1 MSIEKIGL
9 YKLLKILSAKEAL
22 QISLVRSDLREERDK
37 LLGNPSDPRD
47 FYSPFWADAKAHVAG
62 KCDLRIATQARIEDS
77 DRRAN
82 LYPRLRDGFL
92 EWLELERR
100 STNYDLVPAE
110 QNFHTRFE
118 FPDLHLLLKIDNVMG
133 VKRYPSD
140 IRLVYPYF
148 CKEHALPQKWGRVGL
163 WLMSKG
169 FSQFDISEMEILDV
183 MRGRSFSGKIIA
195 LQGDEETIFTRNF
208 LELRD
213 MWLRLRPD
221 YGLPL
226 P

>member
-1 MSIEKIGL
+1 MTIEKIGL
-9 YKLLKILSAKEAL
+9 SKLLKILGAQDAL
-22 QISLVRSDLREERDK
+22 KISLVRSDLREERDK
-37 LLGNPSDPRD
+37 YLGIDSDPRD

-62 KCDLRIATQARIEDS
+62 KCDLRIATQTRIEDN

-118 FPDLHLLLKIDNVMG
+118 FPELHLLLKIDNVMG
-133 VKRYPSD
+133 
-140 IRLVYPYF
+140 IRREPGEVRLIYPYF
-148 CKEHALPQKWGRVGL
+148 CKEHALTLKWGRVGL

-183 MRGRSFSGKIIA
+183 MRGRSFSGNTTSLRGI
-195 LQGDEETIFTRNF
+195 EERTFTESFR
-208 LELRD
+208 ELRNN
-213 MWLRLRPD
+213 WLRLRTE
-221 YGLPL
+221 YGLP
-226 P
+226 